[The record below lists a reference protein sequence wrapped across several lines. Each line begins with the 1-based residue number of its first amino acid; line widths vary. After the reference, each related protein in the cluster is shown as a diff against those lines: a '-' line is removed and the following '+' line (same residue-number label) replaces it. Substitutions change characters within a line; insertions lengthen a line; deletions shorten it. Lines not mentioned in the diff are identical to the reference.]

1 MRWSGVVYL
10 KLAVLDTAP
19 FAKTICVQL
28 ITEYTFFNE
37 LREIFDLRALTARKI
52 FSFTCKNSVF

>member
-10 KLAVLDTAP
+10 KLAILDTAP

-28 ITEYTFFNE
+28 ITEYTFISE
-37 LREIFDLRALTARKI
+37 LREISDLMALTVRK
-52 FSFTCKNSVF
+52 VFFFYI